1 MLWIWFCPVTT
12 KEFFLKIAAPKRQ
25 AKSLK
30 TTCEVVSFYYICK
43 LYTWNL
49 WKTILS
55 QPFLKGFAKIAC
67 NFKLYGTVR
76 NLIIY
81 FAETFRCLLLLFY
94 KFITLLLFSLLQM
107 FEQLFSR
114 KTSQRL
120 FHYPF
125 HLEKDIC
132 TQYAA
137 SYATVIIFMKKFE
150 WIHIR

>member
-12 KEFFLKIAAPKRQ
+12 KELFLKIAAPKRQ

-55 QPFLKGFAKIAC
+55 QAFLKGFAKIAC
-67 NFKLYGTVR
+67 DVKLYGTVR

-94 KFITLLLFSLLQM
+94 EFITLLLFSLLQM

-114 KTSQRL
+114 KTSQWL
-120 FHYPF
+120 FQLIY
-125 HLEKDIC
+125 IW
-132 TQYAA
+132 
-137 SYATVIIFMKKFE
+137 KK
-150 WIHIR
+150 HPQKTSKTSKNSLNNLQV

>member
-1 MLWIWFCPVTT
+1 MLWVWFFPVTT
-12 KEFFLKIAAPKRQ
+12 KKLFFKIAAPKRQ
-25 AKSLK
+25 ANSLK
-30 TTCEVVSFYYICK
+30 TTCEVVSFYYIFK
-43 LYTWNL
+43 QYTWNL

-55 QPFLKGFAKIAC
+55 QTFLKGFAKIAC
-67 NFKLYGTVR
+67 DVKLYGTVR

>member
-1 MLWIWFCPVTT
+1 MLWIWFCTVTT
-12 KEFFLKIAAPKRQ
+12 KELLLIAAPKRQ
-25 AKSLK
+25 ANFLK
-30 TTCEVVSFYYICK
+30 TTCEVISFYYIFK
-43 LYTWNL
+43 LCIWTL

-55 QPFLKGFAKIAC
+55 QAFRKGFAKTAC
-67 NFKLYGTVR
+67 DVKLSGTVR

-81 FAETFRCLLLLFY
+81 FAEIFRCLLLLFY
-94 KFITLLLFSLLQM
+94 KFITLPLFSLLQM
-107 FEQLFSR
+107 LEQLFYR

>member
-1 MLWIWFCPVTT
+1 M
-12 KEFFLKIAAPKRQ
+12 KKN
-25 AKSLK
+25 
-30 TTCEVVSFYYICK
+30 SFTSI
-43 LYTWNL
+43 
-49 WKTILS
+49 S
-55 QPFLKGFAKIAC
+55 EGFSKIAC
-67 NFKLYGTVR
+67 DVKLHGTVR

-94 KFITLLLFSLLQM
+94 EFITLLQM

-132 TQYAA
+132 TQYPA
-137 SYATVIIFMKKFE
+137 SYTAVIIFMKKFE

>member
-12 KEFFLKIAAPKRQ
+12 KELFLKIAAPKKQ

-43 LYTWNL
+43 LYIWDL
-49 WKTILS
+49 WKTIPS
-55 QPFLKGFAKIAC
+55 QAFRKGFAIIAC
-67 NFKLYGTVR
+67 DVKLYGTVR

-81 FAETFRCLLLLFY
+81 FAETFPCLLLLFC